1 MHLKSKPNCKIE
13 PPISINKSDGG
24 DFDGSRSLTA
34 IYIEGNCK
42 HEIDCKSSICNTYY
56 LFTSEKFG
64 HVKFDKRT
72 ELFLESSISI
82 DRNYFLFLKRFILTW
97 KRHFSY
103 M

>member
-1 MHLKSKPNCKIE
+1 MLLKSTLYSNIV
-13 PPISINKSDGG
+13 PPISNDKSDGG

-34 IYIEGNCK
+34 IYIDGHCK

-56 LFTSEKFG
+56 LFNSEKFG
-64 HVKFDKRT
+64 HVKFDKNT
-72 ELFLESSISI
+72 ELYLESSIPI
-82 DRNYFLFLKRFILTW
+82 DKNYFIFLKRFILTW